1 MSQQKPPLGTRLV
14 KTLKA
19 VGRFLLNPRF
29 MLCFGIAW
37 MITNGWSYV
46 AFVLGNAFD
55 VGWLKYIA
63 TAYMALLWLPFTPE
77 KIITFAIAILLLK
90 LLFPND
96 KKTLAVL
103 HNMKLR
109 AKDSFEQYMQKR
121 RARRIA
127 LGKKVRVRKPPR
139 PVKERTAPSS
149 VPPRK
154 NA

>member
-1 MSQQKPPLGTRLV
+1 MADVRSRIAAALECV
-14 KTLKA
+14 
-19 VGRFLLNPRF
+19 LNPRF

-46 AFVLGNAFD
+46 CFVLGNAFD

-103 HNMKLR
+103 HNLKLR

-139 PVKERTAPSS
+139 LAKERPAPASA
-149 VPPRK
+149 PPRT
-154 NA
+154 NR